1 MVNGSGKSGC
11 VISFYR
17 CVKKKSFVAGRVDE
31 SGEKVAKCVIHT
43 IANPDA
49 VEGCA

>member
-31 SGEKVAKCVIHT
+31 SGEKVAK